1 MASSRKK
8 RTAGRTAALV
18 VLCLVLVCAV
28 AAAVFYG
35 LLARRLKALQAGASF
50 SLDYQLTSTADSP
63 ALYTILQ
70 KAGAA
75 SGQVDGY
82 YSPDALQLSIT
93 APGAVIPASP
103 LTRVYISADETLYDA
118 GQLYRNIRTWVTD
131 AYPLA
136 SLVVPDWS
144 LGSYISQAQLASL
157 LGTAEDATSLQDMT
171 EFELQSQKLTRVQ
184 PEGAKEGYLYFQLQ
198 TGDTAADAPEL
209 IFGVKKD
216 QFFADALPVHILL
229 SIPAHG
235 VKAELTGTLHAQ
247 TAVLTA
253 PSSRMKDEDIQTLV
267 QIRETLENVMQF
279 VNTAAQSTQTAG

>member
-8 RTAGRTAALV
+8 RSAGRTAALV
-18 VLCLVLVCAV
+18 VLCLVLVCAA
-28 AAAVFYG
+28 AAAVVIG
-35 LLARRLKALQAGASF
+35 RLTSKLNALQAGAAF
-50 SLDYQLTSTADSP
+50 TFDYELTSTADSP

-70 KAGAA
+70 KAGATT
-75 SGQVDGY
+75 GQVEGY
-82 YSPDALQLSIT
+82 YSPDGLQLSIS

-118 GQLYRNIRTWVTD
+118 GQLYKNIRTWVTA

-144 LGSYISQAQLASL
+144 LGSYISQSQLASL
-157 LGTAEDATSLQDMT
+157 LGTADTATSLQDMT
-171 EFELQSQKLTRVQ
+171 EFELQRQKLTRVQ
-184 PEGAKEGYLYFQLQ
+184 PEGAKDGYLYFQLQ
-198 TGDTAADAPEL
+198 SGDTAADAPVL

-216 QFFADALPVHILL
+216 QLFADALPVHILL

-235 VKAELTGTLHAQ
+235 VSAQLTGTLRAQ
-247 TAVLTA
+247 TVVLTA

-279 VNTAAQSTQTAG
+279 VNAAAQSTQTVG